1 MTLSSK
7 NRRVGAAG
15 TRQSSRINTAD
26 STSETDTTNLVYVSL
41 PDGPSRIST
50 RARAVNASSSSSSDQ
65 ALAKHSKSAGS
76 NQSNSVQ
83 LERNKPRNSSRK
95 QKKLTELGKKTDE
108 DVVNYILKPIE
119 ANERERWKGWCE
131 VESEP
136 VGAFTEQFSS
146 LVCST
151 AKPYTGGICAA

>member
-1 MTLSSK
+1 MTHSSK
-7 NRRVGAAG
+7 GRKVGAAG

-26 STSETDTTNLVYVSL
+26 STSETDTTNSVFISL
-41 PDGPSRIST
+41 PDGPTRIST
-50 RARAVNASSSSSSDQ
+50 RTRAANASSSSEQ
-65 ALAKHSKSAGS
+65 APAKPSKSAQS

-83 LERNKPRNSSRK
+83 LRRNRSKDSSRK
-95 QKKLTELGKKTDE
+95 QKKFTELAKKTDD

-119 ANERERWKGWCE
+119 TKERERWKGWCE

-136 VGAFTEQFSS
+136 VGTFTEQFSS

-151 AKPYTGGICAA
+151 AKPYTGGICAD

>member
-26 STSETDTTNLVYVSL
+26 STSETDTTNSVYVSL

-50 RARAVNASSSSSSDQ
+50 RARAVSASSSSEQ
-65 ALAKHSKSAGS
+65 APAKPSKSAES

-83 LERNKPRNSSRK
+83 LGRNKPRDSSRK
-95 QKKLTELGKKTDE
+95 QKKLIELGKKPDE

-146 LVCST
+146 LVRST